1 MAVVTAT
8 QVTNYTSI
16 SASAAT
22 IASSGLIP
30 IIQDR
35 IAIITNNY
43 FTTGIYIVGSCTFSA
58 TDGTVIVAGSELEDT
73 GFIAGDDIYIY
84 YSHRNDGY
92 FTLDSVSGSTLTI
105 VSSGSAFVAEPTD
118 STRSI
123 QISVVRWPRDVTYAA
138 AQMVKYDYDDRSK
151 QSPGVRSRSLG
162 PFSESY
168 SDGGQSF
175 GYPDDILSIF
185 DVHKVAR
192 LM

>member
-8 QVTNYTSI
+8 QITNFTSI
-16 SASAAT
+16 SASAAAIT
-22 IASSGLIP
+22 SSGLIP

-58 TDGTVIVAGSELEDT
+58 SNGTVIVSGAELEDT

-92 FTLDSVSGSTLTI
+92 FTLSSVSGSTLTI
-105 VSSGSAFVAEPTD
+105 VSAGTAFVAEPTL
-118 STRSI
+118 STRPI
-123 QISVVRWPRDVTYAA
+123 QISVVRWPVDVMYAA
-138 AQMVKYDYDDRSK
+138 AQMVKYDYDDRGN
-151 QSPGVRSRSLG
+151 QAPGVRSRSLG
-162 PFSESY
+162 PFSESF

-175 GYPDDILSIF
+175 GYPDDILSAF
-185 DVHKVAR
+185 DVHKVVR
-192 LM
+192 IM